1 MRSRQNS
8 RSPLRFQRKGAL
20 TGFCCAETECDGG
33 KAPCS
38 PVPVFAAAA
47 KAR

>member
-1 MRSRQNS
+1 MTRYRAQI
-8 RSPLRFQRKGAL
+8 PTCLPAQGAH

-38 PVPVFAAAA
+38 PLFAGAA